1 MAGTIIRAYRPQ
13 DDAQSCRR
21 VWTEAGWIDGAKNEE
36 AFSAFVESARSV
48 VAALGDSAECLVN
61 VHPGSLRYL
70 DEEIP
75 LACITGVTTS
85 RVARKQGLAARA
97 TAQALAEEAVA
108 GTPVATL
115 GVFEQGFYNRLG
127 FGNGP
132 YETWCTFDPAQLLV
146 ETTPR
151 PPARVTASD
160 WHAVHEGRC
169 ARRRWHG
176 AACNHA
182 PQLTRAEM
190 LWGENAFGLGYFDE
204 TGRLTHH
211 LWCSADKPRRGPYSV
226 EWMSYRT
233 REELLELLG
242 LLRGLADQVHSV
254 ELHEPPGLQ
263 LQDLLRQP
271 FKGRQVTE
279 NSPHA
284 QRMTSSAYWQVRL
297 LDLDKA
303 LALTHLSVGCSRFHL
318 SLTDPIDAYLSPD
331 APWRGIAGDFVL
343 ELGPQ
348 CSARP
353 GADPRLPT
361 LRASV
366 GAFSRLWL
374 GVRSAT
380 SLSWTDDLAGP
391 PDLLGEL
398 DRAFCL
404 PNPASDWDY

>member
-1 MAGTIIRAYRPQ
+1 MVGAIIRTYQPE
-13 DDAQSCRR
+13 DAQACRR
-21 VWTEAGWIDGAKNEE
+21 VWTEAGWIDAAKNAE
-36 AFSAFVESARSV
+36 AFADFVESARSIV
-48 VAALGDSAECLVN
+48 GVWNGAAESLVN
-61 VHPGSLRYL
+61 IHPGTLRYL

-75 LACITGVTTS
+75 LACVTGVTTS
-85 RVARKQGLAARA
+85 RVARRQGLAARA
-97 TAQALAEEAVA
+97 TAQALAEEAAA
-108 GTPVATL
+108 GTPVASL

-132 YETWCTFDPAQLLV
+132 YETWCTFDPAQLTV

-151 PPARVTASD
+151 PPARITASD
-160 WHAVHEGRC
+160 WHAVYESRVE
-169 ARRRWHG
+169 RRRWHG
-176 AACNHA
+176 AASNRA
-182 PQLTRAEM
+182 PRLTRAEM
-190 LWGENAFGLGYFDE
+190 LWSENAFGLGYFDGS
-204 TGRLTHH
+204 GRLTHH

-226 EWMSYRT
+226 DWMSYRT
-233 REELLELLG
+233 REELFELLG

-284 QRMTSSAYWQVRL
+284 QRMTASAYWQVRL
-297 LDLDKA
+297 LDLDRA
-303 LALTHLSVGCSRFHL
+303 FALTHLNGTDLRFHL
-318 SLTDPIDAYLSPD
+318 ALTDPVDAYLPPD
-331 APWRGIAGDFVL
+331 APWRGIAGDFIL

-348 CSARP
+348 CSARS
-353 GADPRLPT
+353 GVDPRLPT

-366 GAFSRLWL
+366 GALSRLWL

-391 PDLLGEL
+391 PDLLAAL

-404 PNPASDWDY
+404 PSPASDWDY